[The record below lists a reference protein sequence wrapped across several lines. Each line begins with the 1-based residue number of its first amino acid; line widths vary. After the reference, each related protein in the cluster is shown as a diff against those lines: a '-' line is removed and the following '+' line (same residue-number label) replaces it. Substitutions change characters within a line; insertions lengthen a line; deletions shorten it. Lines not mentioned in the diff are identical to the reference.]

1 MWANSSRN
9 RKKRVDGTLGPVVV
23 SFRCSLCQ
31 SLFPLGS
38 ITAYTNSS
46 ALPDTN
52 IIPLRCA
59 EASSSGHGA
68 CLTSRF
74 FLFHRGGKHFLAR
87 LCSKINTRLTAIWCT
102 ALEILRWQIPPTA
115 WAPSPSKQS
124 RRRLQQSVRAW
135 PGPTSDQRPQTKP
148 GRLDQTNDH
157 ACV

>member
-38 ITAYTNSS
+38 ITAYTNSCCPARYKHNPS
-46 ALPDTN
+46 AVRWSQQLGEWSMFN
-52 IIPLRCA
+52 ISILLIPPWG
-59 EASSSGHGA
+59 EALFGKIVLQDQHEVDGHLVYSAG
-68 CLTSRF
+68 
-74 FLFHRGGKHFLAR
+74 
-87 LCSKINTRLTAIWCT
+87 N
-102 ALEILRWQIPPTA
+102 LRWQIPPTA

-124 RRRLQQSVRAW
+124 RRRLQQSVRAR

>member
-1 MWANSSRN
+1 MGPWLCHFAALCASPYSLWALLQPIP
-9 RKKRVDGTLGPVVV
+9 TP
-23 SFRCSLCQ
+23 
-31 SLFPLGS
+31 
-38 ITAYTNSS
+38 A

-102 ALEILRWQIPPTA
+102 ALEISDGKYHPQPGLRLPA
-115 WAPSPSKQS
+115 NRAAEGSNNQS
-124 RRRLQQSVRAW
+124 G
-135 PGPTSDQRPQTKP
+135 PGPAQHQTSGPRPNW
-148 GRLDQTNDH
+148 GD
-157 ACV
+157 

>member
-1 MWANSSRN
+1 MAP
-9 RKKRVDGTLGPVVV
+9 LGPWLCHFAALCA
-23 SFRCSLCQ
+23 SPYSLWALLQ
-31 SLFPLGS
+31 P
-38 ITAYTNSS
+38 IPTPA

-124 RRRLQQSVRAW
+124 RRRLQQSVRAR
-135 PGPTSDQRPQTKP
+135 PGPTSDQRPQTKL

>member
-1 MWANSSRN
+1 MAP
-9 RKKRVDGTLGPVVV
+9 LGPWLCHFAALCA
-23 SFRCSLCQ
+23 SPYSLWALLQ
-31 SLFPLGS
+31 P
-38 ITAYTNSS
+38 IPTPA

-124 RRRLQQSVRAW
+124 RRRLQQSVRAR
-135 PGPTSDQRPQTKP
+135 PGPARPNIRP
-148 GRLDQTNDH
+148 AAPDQTGEIRSNKRSRL
-157 ACV
+157 CVGGTSL